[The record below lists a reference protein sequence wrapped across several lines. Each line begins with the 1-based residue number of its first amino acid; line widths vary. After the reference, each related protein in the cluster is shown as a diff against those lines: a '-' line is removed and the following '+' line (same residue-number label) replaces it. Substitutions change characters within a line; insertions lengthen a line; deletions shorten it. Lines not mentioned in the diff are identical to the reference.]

1 MPTLYVVR
9 HALPAVGGVLLGQS
23 DPPLGDTGLQQASE
37 LKAAIPVTSPVY
49 CSPLRRALQTA
60 YCICATPI
68 IIPEL
73 AEISYGEWDGLSW
86 ADIENKWPSV
96 AREKL
101 RDWEQVNSPGGEAWD
116 SFHSRVYHALELI
129 RHGVLPAV
137 LIAHEAVNA
146 ILLHEL
152 CGTDVKQYTQKHCEI
167 MQVDLP
173 FTE

>member
-9 HALPAVGGVLLGQS
+9 HALPAVSGVLLGQC
-23 DPPLGDTGLQQASE
+23 DPPLGDAGLQQASE

-60 YCICATPI
+60 YYLSSSPI
-68 IIPEL
+68 ILQEL

-86 ADIENKWPSV
+86 AEIENKWPLV

-101 RDWEQVNSPGGEAWD
+101 QDWEHVNSPGGEAWD
-116 SFHSRVYHALELI
+116 RFHSRVYHALELI
-129 RHGVLPAV
+129 RHRALPAV
-137 LIAHEAVNA
+137 VVAHEAVNA

-152 CGTDVKQYTQKHCEI
+152 RGTDIKRHTQKHCEI
-167 MQVDLP
+167 VQVDLP
-173 FTE
+173 FTG